1 MKTPSFRTRALILLG
16 VPALLV
22 GGLLLVP
29 IQRAPFMHEIPVQPL
44 SYDAAVEEIRREIRD
59 TPPNIAEEAR
69 TILLDHGR
77 PTGRVYVL
85 MHGLSNNPQQFLQF
99 GRQLFARGHNV
110 LIPRLPYHG
119 DRDTMTE
126 EWARLSEKD
135 VLETANRSVDLARAL
150 GSEVTAAGLSL
161 NGTACAWLAQNRSDL
176 HRAVI
181 MAPFLAPAG
190 FPLWAARPVERAILR
205 LPNMFF
211 WWDPRL
217 RDNLPRPPFVYPR
230 FPTHVIGETMRLGSE
245 VYDQARKSPPA
256 CGAILVVTTA
266 SDAAV
271 SNVFTE
277 RLVTAWKEKKPAAVE
292 TYQFPRSE
300 NVPHDFIDPRQA
312 NQQVALVYPR
322 LMKLLE
328 GEGAASSGGGE

>member
-1 MKTPSFRTRALILLG
+1 
-16 VPALLV
+16 
-22 GGLLLVP
+22 
-29 IQRAPFMHEIPVQPL
+29 MHEIPANPVA
-44 SYDAAVEEIRREIRD
+44 YEAAVQEIHREISE

-77 PTGRVYVL
+77 PTDRVFVL
-85 MHGLSNNPQQFLQF
+85 MHGLSNNPQQFLKF
-99 GRQLFARGHNV
+99 GQELYQRGHNV

-119 DRDTMTE
+119 DRDTMNE
-126 EWARLSEKD
+126 EWARLSETD
-135 VLETANRSVDLARAL
+135 VLDTANRSVDLARAL
-150 GSEVTAAGLSL
+150 GKEVTAAGLSL
-161 NGTACAWLAQNRSDL
+161 NGTACAWLAQNRPDL

-190 FPLWAARPVERAILR
+190 FPLWSARPVERAILR

-211 WWDPRL
+211 WWDPRQGA
-217 RDNLPRPPFVYPR
+217 NLPRPPFVYPR

-245 VYDQARKSPPA
+245 VYDQARRREPA
-256 CGAILVVTTA
+256 CASIVVVTTA

-277 RLVTAWKEKKPAAVE
+277 RLVSAWQAKKPGAVLA
-292 TYQFPRSE
+292 YQFPKSG
-300 NVPHDFIDPRQA
+300 NVPHDFVDPRQT

-322 LMKLLE
+322 LLE
-328 GEGAASSGGGE
+328 LMDGEIP